1 MTKKI
6 ANKPQPK
13 PKPKPQPKPKPK
25 PKPQSKQQSKP
36 KQKGG
41 DGSINFIS
49 NALLSWSPLI

>member
-13 PKPKPQPKPKPK
+13 PKPKPQPKP
-25 PKPQSKQQSKP
+25 QSKP

>member
-1 MTKKI
+1 MTKKT
-6 ANKPQPK
+6 AN
-13 PKPKPQPKPKPK
+13 KPKPQPKPKPK
-25 PKPQSKQQSKP
+25 PKPQSKP